1 MSLMIS
7 KSQEEIYKQQSQ
19 EINDLK
25 DCLKMLQREMF
36 DIVKLKSDI
45 YMKRFKAEN
54 FDPND
59 KQAFS
64 SEEIIKNEISSIK
77 ENLFNLNFEE
87 TGKEI
92 IQKFKINFKKLKDF
106 MENVDK
112 GIAQLSVFN
121 TKGQGDMI
129 NDDEHQMT
137 SVLQLRELIRNYE
150 GIVES
155 QHQLLSTS
163 ISKMG
168 AIPPPDEIQA
178 NFNRF
183 QVLKDEELDDMRN
196 FLNEHKNIMQMQ
208 YQEFE

>member
-1 MSLMIS
+1 
-7 KSQEEIYKQQSQ
+7 
-19 EINDLK
+19 
-25 DCLKMLQREMF
+25 MLQREMF